1 MRDNTCGKVGPAPDL
16 MCDVFY
22 LYKNYLEATL
32 NYVEAVV
39 EGRDEA

>member
-1 MRDNTCGKVGPAPDL
+1 MHDNTCGKVCPAPDL

-32 NYVEAVV
+32 NDVEAVV